1 MGSYRTISSVV
12 ALTVALTVALV
23 SASPGWAAAQ
33 GGMGRG
39 GGGRGGYGRGNNSAL
54 QRAPGIEIPDIVNPV
69 NLLVEHRQNLALS
82 DTQFMHVIAIKRAL
96 DSTNSPLLRKL
107 DSVQRLFKNGPM
119 FSSGSAERRDSLT
132 EAHSL
137 VQQVSASVR
146 ENNATGRDQAYALLS
161 SKQLD
166 QAHALEAAAEQ
177 KIADDARKSS
187 GSGGGGRPPSG

>member
-1 MGSYRTISSVV
+1 MVSYRTMSSVV
-12 ALTVALTVALV
+12 TLTFALV

-39 GGGRGGYGRGNNSAL
+39 GGRGGYGRGNSAL
-54 QRAPGIEIPDIVNPV
+54 QRAPGIEIPEIVNPV
-69 NLLVEHRQNLALS
+69 NLLVQHRQDLALS
-82 DTQFMHVIAIKRAL
+82 DTQFTRVIAIKRTL

-119 FSSGSAERRDSLT
+119 FSSGSTERRDSLT

-146 ENNATGRDQAYALLS
+146 ENNASGRDQAYALLS

-166 QAHALEAAAEQ
+166 QAHSLEAAAEQ
-177 KIADDARKSS
+177 KIEDDAQKSS
-187 GSGGGGRPPSG
+187 GSGRGGRPPSG